1 MHAEVMIMV
10 SHTWVHFLGL
20 DSQLYWLNSLIC
32 LIQQRYN
39 RHTSSECQQH
49 QQTCSHRYCHMIS
62 SPLSARLHGAATQL
76 SFDMQPPSSQQQR
89 VSEAM
94 SRLPSIAT
102 SKSHHLPN
110 GKHPQAHAQ
119 SLPGTPTEPN
129 QQDSS
134 SGAAGS
140 SRKSPSTMMRP
151 RSTQV
156 LLPETLRYGTS
167 NSFMHV
173 NFALQCTCRV
183 CYADRILPCC

>member
-1 MHAEVMIMV
+1 MSTVKPLR
-10 SHTWVHFLGL
+10 FLL
-20 DSQLYWLNSLIC
+20 
-32 LIQQRYN
+32 
-39 RHTSSECQQH
+39 
-49 QQTCSHRYCHMIS
+49 
-62 SPLSARLHGAATQL
+62 
-76 SFDMQPPSSQQQR
+76 MQPPASQQQR

-110 GKHPQAHAQ
+110 GKHPQGHAQ

-156 LLPETLRYGTS
+156 LLPETLRYGTTVS
-167 NSFMHV
+167 SHACQILLNARAERVLFTEFFHV
-173 NFALQCTCRV
+173 VYHKHA
-183 CYADRILPCC
+183 A